1 MSESRPLSNDDHHSA
16 GSAGGLEDQARSVYS
31 PAAYL
36 ADLLQL
42 VEDRFEHA
50 ALLEARRRI
59 KDIPLDAAN
68 TFTEVPYLDVV
79 NEVLA
84 ENVAVKR
91 AKTPT
96 RR

>member
-1 MSESRPLSNDDHHSA
+1 M
-16 GSAGGLEDQARSVYS
+16 YS

-42 VEDRFEHA
+42 VDDRFEAA
-50 ALLEARRRI
+50 ALTETRRRI
-59 KDIPLDAAN
+59 REIPLDAAN

-84 ENVAVKR
+84 ENVAVKQGED
-91 AKTPT
+91 AYAAMT
-96 RR
+96 R

>member
-1 MSESRPLSNDDHHSA
+1 MSESAPLANDDHLSA
-16 GSAGGLEDQARSVYS
+16 GSSGAVEDQARSVHS

-42 VEDRFEHA
+42 VEDRFERA

-68 TFTEVPYLDVV
+68 TFNEVPYLDVV

-84 ENVAVKR
+84 
-91 AKTPT
+91 KTPT